1 MAEVVGLVA
10 SVLTLGKL
18 AYKTCHGIRSLHEL
32 LGELP
37 DRLALLSNEVDD
49 AKVVL
54 YGLHGVL
61 RQREEMGSEADDDDH
76 FGDELRDDVAL
87 HVTKLRGH
95 LEDLQEI
102 VAKIHTTSLE
112 SPMGNARRA
121 IAWKRYHGRLNDIQ
135 DRIVAAKSVLRTS
148 MDSASLYVYSSF
160 LLFFVAH
167 ARSALPFSCP
177 PFPNSYHILRFFP
190 RAFLSAPVF
199 MPLHLLHKGVNGCI
213 FGLVSSPM

>member
-1 MAEVVGLVA
+1 MPPAPLEERPVEPA
-10 SVLTLGKL
+10 QPQS
-18 AYKTCHGIRSLHEL
+18 
-32 LGELP
+32 
-37 DRLALLSNEVDD
+37 DD
-49 AKVVL
+49 
-54 YGLHGVL
+54 
-61 RQREEMGSEADDDDH
+61 SSDDDDD

-148 MDSASLYVYSSF
+148 MDTASLYVYSSF
-160 LLFFVAH
+160 LLFISCSCTLCLAIL
-167 ARSALPFSCP
+167 LPSLP
-177 PFPNSYHILRFFP
+177 
-190 RAFLSAPVF
+190 
-199 MPLHLLHKGVNGCI
+199 
-213 FGLVSSPM
+213 